1 LCYNQLRAGCKL
13 VVYFFLFLSLLQ
25 LRVWIFASCESH
37 KLQHHFTTLSTRR
50 SRVLASHWVLVQYG
64 LDQHHIEFWSKMVRT
79 RYDEARKHKLIL
91 HAKRRRKIVWNSK
104 HRSKSSVCSWREKSL
119 HWVGW
124 LMASHHSVTTQ
135 HRTPVGPCLLFYTI
149 FLLFVWSMNLCFFA
163 SSYLVRTIL
172 DQNSM

>member
-13 VVYFFLFLSLLQ
+13 IVYFFLFLSLLP

-79 RYDEARKHKLIL
+79 RYDEARKHKFIL

-104 HRSKSSVCSWREKSL
+104 HGSKSSVCSWREKSSHWSGDWWL
-119 HWVGW
+119 HTIQWQRIIVLQLARVCYFIQSSSFSLYEVW
-124 LMASHHSVTTQ
+124 IYVSLP
-135 HRTPVGPCLLFYTI
+135 HRT
-149 FLLFVWSMNLCFFA
+149 
-163 SSYLVRTIL
+163 
-172 DQNSM
+172 